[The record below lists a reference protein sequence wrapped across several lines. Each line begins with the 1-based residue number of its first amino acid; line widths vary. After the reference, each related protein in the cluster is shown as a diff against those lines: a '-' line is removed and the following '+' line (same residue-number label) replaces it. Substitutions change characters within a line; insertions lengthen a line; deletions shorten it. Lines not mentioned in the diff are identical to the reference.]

1 MDKKLQDKCLKVA
14 VKAAHRG
21 GAIALKYF
29 RRLKNISQKVDAGLV
44 SEADRDS
51 EACIIRIV
59 RKKFPHHRFLGEE
72 GGLARGRGS
81 ENEPL
86 WVVDPLD
93 GTTNY
98 VHGFPFFCVSIGVE
112 VLGEV
117 EVAVIYAPLLKY
129 TFTAQKG
136 RGAFFNGRPIRVS
149 MTEKIADSLLATGF
163 SYQKKNVLDQ
173 EIRDFSILAEQ
184 SRGIRRAGSA
194 ALDLCMV
201 AWGIFDGF
209 WERELSPWDT
219 SAGAL
224 LVKEAGG
231 VVTSFDGSPFRSSMR
246 SILAGNPAI
255 HSHLQQIVNSKDSRS
270 D

>member
-14 VKAAHRG
+14 IKAAGRG
-21 GAIALKYF
+21 GSIALKYF
-29 RRLKNISQKVDAGLV
+29 RKLKHISQKEDAGLV

-51 EACIIRIV
+51 EAYIIKTV
-59 RKKFPHHRFLGEE
+59 RRTFPHHRFLGEE
-72 GGLARGRGS
+72 GGFARGSSGES
-81 ENEPL
+81 EPL

-112 VLGEV
+112 VLGDV
-117 EVAVIYAPLLKY
+117 QVAVVHAPLLKY
-129 TFTAQKG
+129 TFTAIKG
-136 RGAFFNGRPIRVS
+136 RGAFFNGKKIQVS
-149 MTEKIADSLLATGF
+149 RTEKIDASLLATGF
-163 SYQKKNVLDQ
+163 SYQKEVLDQ
-173 EIRDFSILAEQ
+173 EIRDFKTLSEQ

-219 SAGAL
+219 SAGSL
-224 LVKEAGG
+224 LVREAGG
-231 VVTSFDGSPFRSSMR
+231 VVTSFDGQPFQSSMK
-246 SILAGNPAI
+246 SILAGNPKI
-255 HSHLQQIVNSKDSRS
+255 HDQLGKIIGQKH
-270 D
+270 